1 MRAAMRRALD
11 TSDGELAL
19 SLSASLKG
27 FLIEQW
33 RPLEARDLLICALRV
48 ATEQTPP
55 KLRADALLARSH
67 VPVRD
72 GGDREDAETALGLYR
87 EIGDARGVARS
98 LVALGFH
105 ELGAGRPVAAGRR
118 ADEARHCLRVAGLD
132 ERLPGLMSLRML
144 AAPTFEEANRRGQ
157 DTIRALRELG
167 AVRHIGG
174 VYADLAVFALEDD
187 RPREALSLAEQA
199 LEPATAAADETAIA
213 DAHGTEAQAALAL
226 GDLARAA
233 RAFTAELCICQRFA
247 YFELLPEALLGVAAE
262 RRDVRRSGLL
272 AGAARAAADRRLD
285 LVYMSAEGLPHA
297 PGNDIS
303 PLSRAMQVTN
313 GNPVS
318 TPAKGSATRT
328 P

>member
-1 MRAAMRRALD
+1 MRRALD

-33 RPLEARDLLICALRV
+33 RPLEARDLLTCALRV
-48 ATEQTPP
+48 ATEQTPA

-67 VPVRD
+67 VRVRD

-105 ELGAGRPVAAGRR
+105 ELGAGRLVAAGRR

-167 AVRHIGG
+167 AVRHIGI

-199 LEPATAAADETAIA
+199 LVIEQQER
-213 DAHGTEAQAALAL
+213 
-226 GDLARAA
+226 DLAA
-233 RAFTAELCICQRFA
+233 
-247 YFELLPEALLGVAAE
+247 
-262 RRDVRRSGLL
+262 
-272 AGAARAAADRRLD
+272 
-285 LVYMSAEGLPHA
+285 
-297 PGNDIS
+297 
-303 PLSRAMQVTN
+303 SRAMNRHFEQERDSWGEAYKQRAAKTDKRIGELEGALAQVAAR
-313 GNPVS
+313 GDILDYYKPEWAASLRKLLPS
-318 TPAKGSATRT
+318 TGAPCTDATT
-328 P
+328 TE

>member
-1 MRAAMRRALD
+1 
-11 TSDGELAL
+11 
-19 SLSASLKG
+19 
-27 FLIEQW
+27 
-33 RPLEARDLLICALRV
+33 
-48 ATEQTPP
+48 
-55 KLRADALLARSH
+55 
-67 VPVRD
+67 VRD

-105 ELGAGRPVAAGRR
+105 ELGAGRLVAAGRR

-167 AVRHIGG
+167 AVRHIGI

-233 RAFTAELCICQRFA
+233 RAFTAELRICRRFA
-247 YFELLPEALLGVAAE
+247 YFELLPEALLGVAAIAAE

-285 LVYMSAEGLPHA
+285 LVYMSTEGLPRRIWKRHLAAVARDA
-297 PGNDIS
+297 PHEWQAAADAGEQLNDENAVAAA
-303 PLSRAMQVTN
+303 LSYCADE
-313 GNPVS
+313 S
-318 TPAKGSATRT
+318 TLEATL
-328 P
+328 